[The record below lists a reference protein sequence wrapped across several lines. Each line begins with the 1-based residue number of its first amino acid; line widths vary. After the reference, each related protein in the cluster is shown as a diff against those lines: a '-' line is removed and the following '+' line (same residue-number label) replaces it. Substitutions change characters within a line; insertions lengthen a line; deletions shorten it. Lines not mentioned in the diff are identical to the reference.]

1 MPSKNK
7 FRTNKKLLS
16 VIGCTILA
24 ALIFGN
30 NHALA
35 ANSPATIS
43 TLSKIQVEVDKVKSA
58 RETYFKA
65 IGKEDGGAYDQYL
78 ESANCPE
85 NLDSRLTA
93 LKNLRNDLQR
103 LSGEI
108 ILRER
113 ENQSLFP
120 KASIA
125 VEVETIQKEIEPSL
139 LVNQLGAIET
149 ELQKIEEAVVDD
161 DGRFAKDIM
170 GYVATIRTNL
180 KTEPE
185 AMVIL
190 EQLNKMEERTP
201 YLSLSDREIVTTS
214 IANIRKIVGL
224 GDDTTVIRDLAKAI
238 SDVTEGKVSLDE
250 IESNL
255 QKIEA
260 KIPGLPQNQQ
270 DVVTKG
276 VAAIRALISRKNTA
290 ASNAEQIAALQAQ
303 IQNIADNVFSQEEL
317 KAIEA
322 EETSQRA
329 DFQTETAALENCMKA
344 NKDANKC
351 QSQVITWVLQKETYQ
366 KFILNLQDETSKR
379 TIQAQAQ
386 IEPLQK
392 QIEELKA
399 ADEQA
404 DFSPKLSAV
413 MNDIEARYLKAGLWD
428 TISSGATTAK
438 NGAVSGAKFTGG
450 VLGSVISAPLEV
462 VGGFIGGATG
472 ALGAGVK
479 AIAGALGISTDA
491 ASSASSSG
499 TVFDGVGSAKGLT
512 AFASNYKG
520 NTYDSAIGSITG
532 WTNFTLPFVGVIAL
546 AALVYAGF
554 LYLTAAGNEDQT
566 KKAKNI
572 IIWVV
577 IGIIVIFSAYAIVST
592 LLLSND
598 GGSGGG
604 GGTNVDVS
612 IGGIDVGYSN

>member
-1 MPSKNK
+1 MP
-7 FRTNKKLLS
+7 KKLLS
-16 VIGCTILA
+16 VIGFTVLV

-30 NHALA
+30 TASANRAFA
-35 ANSPATIS
+35 ANLPATIS
-43 TLSKIQVEVDKVKSA
+43 TLSKIQVEVNKVKSA
-58 RETYFKA
+58 RETYFKT

-78 ESANCPE
+78 ESADCPE
-85 NLDSRLTA
+85 NLDSRLTT

-125 VEVETIQKEIEPSL
+125 IEVETIQKEIEPSL

-170 GYVATIRTNL
+170 EYVAGIRTNL

-201 YLSLSDREIVTTS
+201 YLSLSDRETVTTS
-214 IANIRKIVGL
+214 IANIRKIIGL

-238 SDVTEGKVSLDE
+238 SDVTEGKVSLEE
-250 IESNL
+250 IETTL
-255 QKIEA
+255 QQIEA

-276 VAAIRALISRKNTA
+276 VAAIRALINRKNTA
-290 ASNAEQIAALQAQ
+290 TSNAEQIAALQAQ
-303 IQNIADNVFSQEEL
+303 IQEIADNVFSQEEL
-317 KAIEA
+317 KAIQA

-329 DFQTETAALENCMKA
+329 NFQTETASLENCMKA

-351 QSQVITWVLQKETYQ
+351 QSQVITWVLQKEAYQ
-366 KFILNLQDETSKR
+366 KFILALQDETSKR

-404 DFSPKLSAV
+404 DFSPKLSALV
-413 MNDIEARYLKAGLWD
+413 NGVEARYLKAGLFGGDEGETGVGSSWD
-428 TISSGATTAK
+428 IIKGGATKA
-438 NGAVSGAKFTGG
+438 GGFIGG
-450 VLGSVISAPLEV
+450 VVSAPLEV

-491 ASSASSSG
+491 AGSASSSG
-499 TVFDGVGSAKGLT
+499 TVFDGVGSAKGLK

-532 WTNFTLPFVGVIAL
+532 WTNFTLPFVGVIAI

-554 LYLTAAGNEDQT
+554 LYLTAAGNDDQT

-577 IGIIVIFSAYAIVST
+577 IGIIIIFSAYAIVST

-598 GGSGGG
+598 GGSGD
-604 GGTNVDVS
+604 GGTNIDVS